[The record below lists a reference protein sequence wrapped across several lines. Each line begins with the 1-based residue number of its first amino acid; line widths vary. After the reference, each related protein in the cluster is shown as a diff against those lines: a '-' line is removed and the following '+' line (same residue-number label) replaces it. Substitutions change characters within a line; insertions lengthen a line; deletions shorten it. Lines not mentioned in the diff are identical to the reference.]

1 MDRKSSAFRSAILS
15 IFLPASAFAQGSESE
30 SSTMMYVV
38 ILLALAAAAGA
49 VLYFF
54 RDKIFK
60 KDISSDNGG
69 LKLTQSYSRG
79 NARAVQRE
87 NEVAQRPKPVSREV
101 LGQSAVGGVRP
112 ITSKDSSVTKRRPE
126 PNRRGKPS
134 DYKFEQ
140 FPVSKFMGLSTPA
153 DYPPLESSDEEDMYA
168 AIEQTQDEFEEDSAV
183 RELALRILARFR
195 TRESVDALSQVALYD
210 LSAQLRSKALTIL
223 TEFDH
228 ESVFEAVVLAGA
240 DPSKEVRAAAARGLF
255 RLSFDR
261 GDAWA
266 RIALCE
272 DEARRRQAARAS
284 IEAGWVDGS
293 LDRLLNWDE
302 KTAYEA
308 YSLVTLL
315 VRAGET
321 TRIFEAITLNQE
333 DNVKLALLHVIEREC
348 TAEMMPNLAALLEV
362 GSLPKPVAAKVQS
375 IIEQFANVP
384 FKIS

>member
-15 IFLPASAFAQGSESE
+15 IFLPASAFAQGSEFE

-87 NEVAQRPKPVSREV
+87 NEAAQRPKPVSREV

>member
-1 MDRKSSAFRSAILS
+1 
-15 IFLPASAFAQGSESE
+15 
-30 SSTMMYVV
+30 MMYVV